1 MITIDNKIKYF
12 LLGAVAVS
20 FLLPLLSSLLELI
33 LGAVEGIKALMA
45 LKVNSIAEE
54 LESEGENAQP
64 AIGFSIPTEE
74 EDLENDDI

>member
-54 LESEGENAQP
+54 LESEDENAQP

-74 EDLENDDI
+74 EDMGNDDI